1 MKPKRRRRSLKGGL
15 SLKGGGSIPPASDG
29 ARPRYKESKFY
40 RAFVISIAITLGL
53 SLATIF
59 IGIAVQGHGL
69 IREELL
75 SRARAHFNSIL
86 VTRKWNSNYGGV
98 FVLKTEG
105 VESNPFLENPDLST
119 NDGRVLTNRTPE
131 IMTREISRAAENE
144 GGLKFHLTSLNP
156 LNPENLPN
164 EWEAR
169 ALRLFETGVQ
179 ETFDEYREGKKLYY
193 RYMAPLR
200 VEKSCLTCHAKQ
212 GYRVGDIRG
221 GISIGF
227 EFGSTQEKLTHNIIS
242 ISIAALLTG
251 FLLFGMITIYV
262 LRLKRQLEKAGR
274 QLQIMART
282 DILTGLW
289 NRGHLLER
297 FSEEF
302 LRARRQARSLGC
314 LLLDLDHFKAVND
327 RFGHPAGD
335 RVLRQVGAILAAE
348 VRKYDIV
355 GRIGG
360 EEFLIVVTEAPLVSL
375 VDLAERIR
383 TSIEK
388 GIRIEEAPEGFTMTV
403 SIGVADMS
411 AADPDIDAIIKR
423 ADDALYRAKKEG
435 RNRVI
440 GSWTP

>member
-1 MKPKRRRRSLKGGL
+1 M
-15 SLKGGGSIPPASDG
+15 A
-29 ARPRYKESKFY
+29 A
-40 RAFVISIAITLGL
+40 
-53 SLATIF
+53 IF
-59 IGIAVQGHGL
+59 IGIAVQGHSL

-75 SRARAHFNSIL
+75 ARARAHFNSIII
-86 VTRKWNSNYGGV
+86 TRKWNSNYGGV

-131 IMTREISRAAENE
+131 IMTREISRAAASE
-144 GGLKFHLTSLNP
+144 GGVKFHLTSLNP
-156 LNPENLPN
+156 LNPENLPD

-169 ALRLFETGVQ
+169 ALRLFETGVR
-179 ETFDEYREGKKLYY
+179 ETFDDYREGKKLYY

-262 LRLKRQLEKAGR
+262 LRLKRQLDKAGR

-302 LRARRQARSLGC
+302 LRARRQARPLGC
-314 LLLDLDHFKAVND
+314 LLLDLDHFKSVND

-383 TSIEK
+383 VAVEK
-388 GIRIEEAPEGFTMTV
+388 GIRIEEAPEGFTVTV

-411 AADPDIDAIIKR
+411 AADQNIDAIIKR

>member
-1 MKPKRRRRSLKGGL
+1 M
-15 SLKGGGSIPPASDG
+15 A
-29 ARPRYKESKFY
+29 A
-40 RAFVISIAITLGL
+40 
-53 SLATIF
+53 IF
-59 IGIAVQGHGL
+59 IGIAVQGHSL

-75 SRARAHFNSIL
+75 ARARAHFNSIII
-86 VTRKWNSNYGGV
+86 TRKWNSNYGGV

-131 IMTREISRAAENE
+131 IMTREISRAAASE
-144 GGLKFHLTSLNP
+144 GGVKFHLTSLNP

-179 ETFDEYREGKKLYY
+179 ETFDDYREGKKLYY

-262 LRLKRQLEKAGR
+262 LRLKRQLDKAGR

-302 LRARRQARSLGC
+302 LRARRQARPLGC
-314 LLLDLDHFKAVND
+314 LLLDLDHFKSVND

-383 TSIEK
+383 VAVEK
-388 GIRIEEAPEGFTMTV
+388 GIRIEEAPEGFTVTV

-411 AADPDIDAIIKR
+411 AADQNIDAIIKR

>member
-1 MKPKRRRRSLKGGL
+1 MKT
-15 SLKGGGSIPPASDG
+15 GGSISPVADG
-29 ARPRYKESKFY
+29 TRPRYKESRFY
-40 RAFVISIAITLGL
+40 RAFAISIAITLGL
-53 SLATIF
+53 SLAAIF
-59 IGIAVQGHGL
+59 IGIAVQGHSL

-75 SRARAHFNSIL
+75 TRARAHFNSIII
-86 VTRKWNSNYGGV
+86 TRKWNSNYGGV

-131 IMTREISRAAENE
+131 IMTREISRAAASE
-144 GGLKFHLTSLNP
+144 GGVKFHLTSLNP

-179 ETFDEYREGKKLYY
+179 ETFDDYREGKKLYY

-262 LRLKRQLEKAGR
+262 LRLKRQLDKAGR

-302 LRARRQARSLGC
+302 LRARRQARPLGC
-314 LLLDLDHFKAVND
+314 LLLDLDHFKSVND

-383 TSIEK
+383 VAVEK
-388 GIRIEEAPEGFTMTV
+388 GIRIEEAPEGFTVTV

-411 AADPDIDAIIKR
+411 AADQNIDAIIKR